1 VPTTAIVFRNT
12 PRNWDRSWYSPF
24 GILMSAYAMPPTP
37 DWNEL
42 YRLAIS
48 ETDVRNLPKRMAD
61 AHRAIMERI
70 EATAAKPLGSEQQ
83 RINDALHGLRELQ
96 QEFESRMQEYGEI
109 RRGPQSQPKVNR
121 ISASGD
127 QNT

>member
-1 VPTTAIVFRNT
+1 
-12 PRNWDRSWYSPF
+12 
-24 GILMSAYAMPPTP
+24 MPPTP

-42 YRLAIS
+42 YRLAIT

-70 EATAAKPLGSEQQ
+70 EATAAKPLGNEQHNEQQ
-83 RINDALHGLRELQ
+83 RIDDALHGLRVLQ
-96 QEFESRMQEYGEI
+96 QEFESCLQEYGEI
-109 RRGPQSQPKVNR
+109 RRGPQFQLKIDR
-121 ISASGD
+121 MSASGD